1 MTGELKSAIERLY
14 QTFAIYPCKSTM
26 EGCPCCVSGSD
37 KEKIHSKHLKQLE
50 EGDLAKYASKA
61 MTTWGDT
68 EDYKHYLPRI
78 FELLATTG
86 FIVDTFIVLG
96 KLEYGQWKNWP
107 EYEKDAIVSFLFAW
121 WPDYVKNNS
130 RFDKETFVEICK
142 LTHDIDK
149 LLNLW
154 TISFIDSSFNNFV
167 ELVYDYYNDL
177 TGKRKEFKELD
188 DETIKKL
195 IDWIKKNSTVLEN
208 GFFHYES
215 SDKKFAEKVSATLYI
230 FERMA

>member
-1 MTGELKSAIERLY
+1 M
-14 QTFAIYPCKSTM
+14 
-26 EGCPCCVSGSD
+26 
-37 KEKIHSKHLKQLE
+37 
-50 EGDLAKYASKA
+50 
-61 MTTWGDT
+61 GDT
-68 EDYKHYLPRI
+68 EDYKHYLPRF
-78 FELLATTG
+78 FELLATTD

-107 EYEKDAIVSFLFAW
+107 VNEKDAIVSFLLAW
-121 WPDYVKNNS
+121 WPDFVKNGS

-149 LLNLW
+149 LLNCW
-154 TISFIDSSFNNFV
+154 TISFDDNSLNNFV

-177 TGKRKEFKELD
+177 TGKRKEFMELD

-215 SDKKFAEKVSATLYI
+215 KDKKFAEKVSATLYV